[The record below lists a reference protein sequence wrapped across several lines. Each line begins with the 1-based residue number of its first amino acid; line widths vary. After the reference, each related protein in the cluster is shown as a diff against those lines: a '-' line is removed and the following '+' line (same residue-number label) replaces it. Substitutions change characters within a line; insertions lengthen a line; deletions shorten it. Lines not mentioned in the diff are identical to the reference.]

1 LHKGGVRL
9 ACFSQMHTAP
19 DFTDTERSIVEQT
32 VKERFGKPVEI
43 QTADSEIRLF
53 PDDRELTEVPVLY
66 WAERDCHFVVF
77 KTGESKFRNQFFY
90 SPRDQYGTGREEYD
104 DIFDCVI
111 TLLRVQADHE
121 AQRAGH

>member
-1 LHKGGVRL
+1 MPRP
-9 ACFSQMHTAP
+9 ACFPKMMTAP
-19 DFTDTERSIVEQT
+19 DFTDAERSIVGPT
-32 VKERFGKPVEI
+32 VNERFGKPFEI
-43 QTADSEIRLF
+43 QMADSEIRLF

-66 WAERDCHFVVF
+66 RSERECHFLVF
-77 KTGESKFRNQFFY
+77 KTGENKFRNQFFY
-90 SPRDQYGTGREEYD
+90 SPRDHYGTGREEYD